1 MSGVEPNPVRFQVG
15 DGTII
20 KGIDEGVRGMREGP
34 AGAGAPLARC
44 PPKALAALSE
54 LHALALGRALV
65 EDLPGSLP
73 GGAQSGALPGEMLRL
88 RSRGLLSPQPS
99 WTGPLHLGVALV
111 LPLHGAMTRV
121 AAVADHAPG
130 HAQSSPSREERLLE
144 LCLGSPSAWLVSNEH
159 TGARRPRPSSAPAQR
174 RARQDATCGRKER
187 ELRDGQDRWTERSK
201 TSKRPTSACGVCG
214 RPAAKK
220 GLDLPLEWMRIYR
233 EPSNP
238 KLGWCQKSQKGR
250 PDAENAPKFRSSLGR
265 RSSRIFQT
273 QSEVDWLVEAWQKR
287 VLACGRS
294 LRLRQKSLVNFVDQ
308 VLAAG
313 VSSPKGSGL
322 SDTLKFEE
330 DLDLEDFGGPSL
342 VHAPITASRG
352 SVRSVRASILK
363 PACPQEAKRDGASS
377 AARLDS
383 EGGSAAGAAD
393 ARAGSAASANGTA
406 KGSLT
411 TVISSALDYKRFL
424 DRRKQMIQQQVESA
438 QQADN
443 QQKTEACL

>member
-1 MSGVEPNPVRFQVG
+1 MRP
-15 DGTII
+15 GTASP
-20 KGIDEGVRGMREGP
+20 GTDRAGVRP
-34 AGAGAPLARC
+34 
-44 PPKALAALSE
+44 
-54 LHALALGRALV
+54 LGR
-65 EDLPGSLP
+65 GSG
-73 GGAQSGALPGEMLRL
+73 GGATQQIR
-88 RSRGLLSPQPS
+88 
-99 WTGPLHLGVALV
+99 
-111 LPLHGAMTRV
+111 
-121 AAVADHAPG
+121 
-130 HAQSSPSREERLLE
+130 
-144 LCLGSPSAWLVSNEH
+144 
-159 TGARRPRPSSAPAQR
+159 RRPRPSSAPAQR
-174 RARQDATCGRKER
+174 LGSPDATCGRKVS
-187 ELRDGQDRWTERSK
+187 TPTPSSK

-238 KLGWCQKSQKGR
+238 KLGWCQKSQKGEKKDGEKGR

-363 PACPQEAKRDGASS
+363 PACPQEAEKARREMEKRS
-377 AARLDS
+377 ARPGIDW
-383 EGGSAAGAAD
+383 GGGRSPLHG
-393 ARAGSAASANGTA
+393 
-406 KGSLT
+406 LH
-411 TVISSALDYKRFL
+411 VI
-424 DRRKQMIQQQVESA
+424 
-438 QQADN
+438 
-443 QQKTEACL
+443 